1 MFLFLRLKVFGQ
13 CFNWYMLD
21 LFLLWHV
28 TVGCA
33 LKQDHTKAVWFS
45 KSVVTFHQLRCAG
58 WPSAHSSTT
67 WIAPVVGFSEVFYI
81 TFGAGCEVA
90 ETQLTG
96 SKIIK
101 PCYPFPFMY
110 LDCQLQDQ
118 SPWELWMPT
127 GAMLKN
133 PLVSQ
138 IEVQIVSWLKSRR
151 TFVTDHPVPSYR
163 TTLCPWAHILSLRLK
178 FGISSVS
185 PPAWDKCVPCNR

>member
-1 MFLFLRLKVFGQ
+1 MRKIPGQPRPWCGSYKCSSTTFNLINRHCCWGLSQISINNKISLKNKYYMFLFLRLKVFGQ
-13 CFNWYMLD
+13 CFDWYMLD

-118 SPWELWMPT
+118 SP
-127 GAMLKN
+127 
-133 PLVSQ
+133 
-138 IEVQIVSWLKSRR
+138 
-151 TFVTDHPVPSYR
+151 
-163 TTLCPWAHILSLRLK
+163 
-178 FGISSVS
+178 
-185 PPAWDKCVPCNR
+185 